1 MPRDWVRQRVN
12 PRAGWHPI
20 NPGEKEMVAYRR
32 LIQHGAII
40 FLLATSAGWLMVMA
54 PITNPRMML
63 ATHTTALLSALFMIV
78 IGLLGPQLKVGARG
92 GSTLVWSL
100 VVSQY
105 IFFVT
110 GVYSAF
116 AGTSSMF
123 AGPSGLKGTATA
135 EFVALAGNVIGVIGS
150 TVAAVL
156 LLWGLRARQG
166 E

>member
-1 MPRDWVRQRVN
+1 
-12 PRAGWHPI
+12 
-20 NPGEKEMVAYRR
+20 MVSYRR
-32 LIQHGAII
+32 LMQHGAII
-40 FLLATSAGWLMVMA
+40 FLLAAVAGWLMVMA

-78 IGLLGPQLKVGARG
+78 IGLLGPQLKVGPKGR
-92 GSTLVWSL
+92 STLVWSL

-105 IFFVT
+105 IFFIT

-123 AGPSGLKGTATA
+123 AGPSGLKGTETA
-135 EFVALAGNVIGVIGS
+135 EFMALAGNVIGVIGA
-150 TVAAVL
+150 TAAAVL
-156 LLWGLRARQG
+156 LLWGLRGRQD